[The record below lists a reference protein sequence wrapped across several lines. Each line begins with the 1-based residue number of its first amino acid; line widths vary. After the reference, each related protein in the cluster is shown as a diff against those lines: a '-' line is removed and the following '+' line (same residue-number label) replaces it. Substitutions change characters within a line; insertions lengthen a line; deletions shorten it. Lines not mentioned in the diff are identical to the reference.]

1 MFLQSPKEKQQKLAQ
16 QLWEEKQMNEELP
29 GQISSL
35 TLKKHLCT
43 VRIPSWKEI
52 QQLRLQL
59 RILPEVHEDLGIQ
72 LHKNCFKRG
81 SNA

>member
-59 RILPEVHEDLGIQ
+59 RILPEVHEDHLTQ
-72 LHKNCFKRG
+72 LHKNCVKRKCNG
-81 SNA
+81 